1 MSLRASRGMTFRRF
15 VIAALGACCL
25 PLVAC
30 SPGQAGQAGQAPAA
44 AAPAPATQAPAGQ
57 SGAAGTPEVQPVD
70 SNSSACPPFPE
81 PQALDFWGVELG
93 MTPEKV
99 TALVDCLGP
108 AFKLQTSQVPL
119 GDDPYGRNSVPFFLV
134 TRGEFGQQEEL
145 NVSFAGAPGALRA
158 VRLSKTINWP
168 TEAPGSRR
176 GVETEMAKIYGPFTR
191 TDPAIYHANTYGQVA
206 DAAGAP
212 ISPKDPVFAL
222 CATFA
227 IDRLKSFNA
236 FLRRYDPM
244 PDRCG
249 RVISFYVVAD
259 SNVSDDLQRVTLGT
273 YDYGDTVAALK
284 ESLAGGGG

>member
-1 MSLRASRGMTFRRF
+1 MDLRASAGITFRRF
-15 VIAALGACCL
+15 VIAALGAGFL
-25 PLVAC
+25 PLMAC
-30 SPGQAGQAGQAPAA
+30 SPGQAEQAGQAPAA
-44 AAPAPATQAPAGQ
+44 ADPAPATQAHVGHAEAASAPEAQPA
-57 SGAAGTPEVQPVD
+57 D
-70 SNSSACPPFPE
+70 STRPACPSVPE

-108 AFKLQTSQVPL
+108 AFKLLTSQVVL
-119 GDDPYGRNSVPFFLV
+119 SDDGSGRNSVPFFLV

-145 NVSFAGAPGALRA
+145 NVSFAGAPGNVRV

-168 TEAPGSRR
+168 TGAPGSRR
-176 GVETEMAKIYGPFTR
+176 GVEAEMAKIYGPFTR

-206 DAAGAP
+206 DATGAP
-212 ISPKDPVFAL
+212 ISPKNPVFGL

-259 SNVSDDLQRVTLGT
+259 SNVSDDLERVTLGT
-273 YDYGDTVAALK
+273 YDYGNTVAALK
-284 ESLAGGGG
+284 ESLAGGG